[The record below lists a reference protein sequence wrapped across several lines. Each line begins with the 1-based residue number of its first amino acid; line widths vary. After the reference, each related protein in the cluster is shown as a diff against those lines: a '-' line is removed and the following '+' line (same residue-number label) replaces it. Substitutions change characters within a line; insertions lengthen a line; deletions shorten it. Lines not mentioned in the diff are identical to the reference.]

1 MKLRVLAF
9 LSTAFMAYGG
19 HRIYV
24 SPDGSADA
32 VGSRKR
38 PYATLEQARD
48 AIRAGRKSGTIEG
61 DEKVTV
67 FVEPGVYHLA
77 SGLKLG
83 KEDRGAADSP
93 IVYKASKRGRA
104 HLYGGVAL
112 SPESFKPVSDEAV
125 LTRLDPVS
133 RSEVVVCD
141 VSAYAPKGGYS
152 RFKPAY
158 RGVPAGPLFY
168 VNGKPMTIARWPNLE
183 SDQGN
188 WAGFT
193 EVVDTGVP
201 DPESEDPAKQKARPG
216 SFVFEDDRA
225 ARWDIDRGVWL
236 FGYWTHDWFDEVIR
250 IASYDKAKRTIKL
263 AAPHSYGI
271 KAGTWGRKERRFYAL
286 NLLEEL
292 DAPGEWYFD
301 RAENKLYFYPTEGFG
316 TARVILTTLT
326 SPMVAI
332 DGAEHVRFQEL
343 VFRYG
348 HSLGFSVKNAK
359 DVHVEGCVVAG
370 FAAGGISLRGTE
382 CSVRSCDVYHVG
394 RAGINVRGG
403 DRKTLTRG
411 NVVVENNHVHHF
423 GMFQRTY
430 AAGLGLNG
438 CGNVLRHNCVHDA
451 PHAAVLYGGNE
462 HMVEFNEVYRVV
474 METGDAGAFYTGR
487 DWTTQGNVLRHNYVH
502 HLGGGDA
509 HHVNTMG
516 FYFDDCDCGDEVIG
530 NVFFRA
536 GRAIMI
542 GGGREHP
549 VVNNLVVECPIGLH
563 IDSRGM
569 SWKQWNEPNTSWWLE
584 GKAEKL
590 NYKQPPWSERYPRLA
605 RIMQDSPREPLY
617 NPIRNNLFIDC
628 TRQTCSFDA
637 RVMGLMD
644 KLEITNNLAV
654 FTASTNEVPLKKGIK
669 GFTTLNGTRENPID
683 FAFKDQAAGNFNL
696 RWRAKLTRIAPHF
709 KKGPFDEIGLYKDEF
724 RRELPERQASR
735 GFSFWRFRRLFRAE
749 PDPP

>member
-1 MKLRVLAF
+1 MKLRILVF
-9 LSTAFMAYGG
+9 LSMALTTYGG
-19 HRIYV
+19 HEIHV
-24 SPDGSADA
+24 SPDGDADGT
-32 VGSRKR
+32 GSKQQ
-38 PYATLEQARD
+38 PHATLEQARD
-48 AIRAGRKSGTIEG
+48 AIRAGRKSGAIEG
-61 DEKVTV
+61 DEEVTV
-67 FVEPGVYHLA
+67 LVEPGVYRLR

-83 KEDRGAADSP
+83 KEDSGAVGSP
-93 IVYKASKRGRA
+93 VVYKASKRGTV
-104 HLYGGVAL
+104 HLHGGVTL

-125 LTRLDPVS
+125 LKRLDPSV
-133 RSEVVVCD
+133 RSKVVVCD
-141 VSAYAPKGGYS
+141 VSAHAPKGGFPE
-152 RFKPAY
+152 FKRAY
-158 RGVPAGPLFY
+158 RGVPADPLLY

-193 EVVDTGVP
+193 KVIDTGKP
-201 DPESEDPAKQKARPG
+201 DPKSDDPAKRKAHAG
-216 SFVFEDDRA
+216 SFVFEDARP
-225 ARWDIDRGVWL
+225 ARWDVDRGVWL
-236 FGYWTHDWFDEVIR
+236 FGYWTHDWSDEVIR
-250 IASYDKAKRTIKL
+250 IASYDGTKKVIEL
-263 AAPHSYGI
+263 AAPHNYGI

-292 DAPGEWYFD
+292 DAAGEWYLD
-301 RAENKLYFYPTEGFG
+301 RTENLLYFYPGEGFG
-316 TARVILTTLT
+316 SAQVILVTLT
-326 SPMVAI
+326 RPMVEI

-343 VFRYG
+343 AFESG

-359 DVHVEGCVVAG
+359 DVHIEGCVVAG
-370 FAAGGISLRGTE
+370 FAAGGVSLNGTD
-382 CSVRSCDVYHVG
+382 CSVRSCDVYHIG

-411 NVVVENNHVHHF
+411 NNVVENNHVHHF

-462 HMVEFNEVYRVV
+462 HLIAFNEVYRVV

-509 HHVNTMG
+509 RHVNTMG

-569 SWKQWNEPNTSWWLE
+569 TWKQWNEPNTSWWLE

-590 NYKQPPWSERYPRLA
+590 KYKQPPWSERYPRLA

-628 TRQTCSFDA
+628 TKQTCNFDA
-637 RVMGLMD
+637 RVMGLMG
-644 KLEITNNLAV
+644 KFEITNNLAV
-654 FTASTNEVPLKKGIK
+654 FTASTNEAPLKKGIK
-669 GFTTLNGTRENPID
+669 GFTTLNGTPESPID
-683 FAFKDQAAGNFNL
+683 FGFKDQDAGNFNL
-696 RWRAKLTRIAPHF
+696 RPGARLTEIAPHF
-709 KKGPFDEIGLYKDEF
+709 KKIPFDRIGLYADEF
-724 RRELPERQASR
+724 RRELPERQVPGSR
-735 GFSFWRFRRLFRAE
+735 GSVMDSGA
-749 PDPP
+749 PID